1 VLAQVLGELP
11 FQLSLVALEL
21 LAIARG
27 EVDRV
32 LVRHVD
38 ARHRHVPVVVHLL
51 DQLAREL
58 DRLDV
63 RTERTAE
70 DALEE
75 RLELGFDIAEN

>member
-1 VLAQVLGELP
+1 VLAQVFGELTL
-11 FQLSLVALEL
+11 QLSLVALEL
-21 LAIARG
+21 LAVARG

-38 ARHRHVPVVVHLL
+38 PRHGHVAVVVHLL
-51 DQLAREL
+51 DQLARQL

-63 RTERTAE
+63 RTERAAE

-75 RLELGFDIAEN
+75 RLELGFDVAEN